1 MKNGKAHEEKKRELM
16 LMNFAVCVCLC
27 LHVCVWYNADISEL
41 FIDSDSN
48 PDCCSC
54 VSVSKC

>member
-16 LMNFAVCVCLC
+16 LMNFAACVSVFAC
-27 LHVCVWYNADISEL
+27 VCVWYNADISEL

-48 PDCCSC
+48 PGCCSC
-54 VSVSKC
+54 VSVGKC

>member
-16 LMNFAVCVCLC
+16 LMNFAACVC
-27 LHVCVWYNADISEL
+27 VCVWYNADISEL

-48 PDCCSC
+48 PGCCSC
-54 VSVSKC
+54 VSVGEC